1 MCSPLTEWQRVRSM
15 MCSCLGSR
23 GPATLPS
30 TVEARSWATS
40 MNHLLQSS
48 YGTALFRAFL
58 QREYAEEN
66 LDFILQVETYWE
78 ATPKKRGK
86 EAWRIYRTY
95 ICIGSP
101 HELNL
106 DMLSRKVRSAV
117 ARSLRFS
124 VLQVTD
130 LAMITPHVS
139 TFDTAQ
145 RRVVN
150 LLSNDAYP
158 RFLRWSVYLRLA
170 YPELYPDPADVK

>member
-1 MCSPLTEWQRVRSM
+1 MCSPLTEWQRVWSM

-23 GPATLPS
+23 GPGTLPS

-66 LDFILQVETYWE
+66 LDFILQVERYWE

-106 DMLSRKVRSAV
+106 DMLSRKVRSAA
-117 ARSLRFS
+117 ARANPEILCFAGYGPGHDHPPRQHLR
-124 VLQVTD
+124 
-130 LAMITPHVS
+130 HG
-139 TFDTAQ
+139 
-145 RRVVN
+145 
-150 LLSNDAYP
+150 
-158 RFLRWSVYLRLA
+158 
-170 YPELYPDPADVK
+170 PEAGCQPPFE